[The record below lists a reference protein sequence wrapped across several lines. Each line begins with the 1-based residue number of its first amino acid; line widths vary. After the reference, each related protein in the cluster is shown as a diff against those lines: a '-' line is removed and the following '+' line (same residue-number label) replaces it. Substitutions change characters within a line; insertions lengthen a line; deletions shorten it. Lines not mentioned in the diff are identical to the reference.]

1 MAARIP
7 VSVIIMTYNEEKNL
21 PHALRSVADW
31 ADEVFIVDSFSTD
44 RTLEIARQ
52 HTDKDK
58 IVQHPF
64 EGFGRQL
71 NWALDTM
78 PIRNDWVYVLDAD
91 EQITPG
97 LRDEIAAA
105 VSDPSREEAAYWV
118 TWKVMFMG
126 KWIKYSSCYPTW
138 FVRLIRKDKARR
150 EEHSVN
156 PHMIVQG
163 KIGYL
168 RQPMI
173 HENHKGISD
182 WVAKHNVYATG
193 EAEEY
198 FKHNVG
204 RYIPLRFWR
213 GSQAE
218 RKRFIRYK
226 IYPCLPARSF
236 LYFLYLYVYR
246 RGFLDGIAGFHFSVL
261 KAFFFYLIELK
272 IKEKSQEKQ
281 KASSS

>member
-1 MAARIP
+1 MATRVP

-44 RTLEIARQ
+44 STLEIARR
-52 HTDKDK
+52 HTDK

-97 LRDEIAAA
+97 LRDEIVAA

-138 FVRLIRKDKARR
+138 FVRLIRKGKARR

-163 KIGYL
+163 KMGYL

-173 HENHKGISD
+173 HENHKGLSD
-182 WVAKHNVYATG
+182 WMAKHNTYATG
-193 EAEEY
+193 EAEE
-198 FKHNVG
+198 FLKRNVG

-213 GSQAE
+213 GTQAE
-218 RKRFIRYK
+218 RKRYIRHK
-226 IYPCLPARSF
+226 IYPHIPGRSF
-236 LYFLYLYVYR
+236 LYFLYVYVFR
-246 RGFLDGIAGFHFSVL
+246 RGFLDGVAGFNCCVL
-261 KAFFFYLIELK
+261 NAFFFYLIELK
-272 IKEKSQEKQ
+272 IKEKLQEKQ